1 MAYTCGSL
9 CSGFGGLEMAAELA
23 GIKFDM
29 TWYAEHDTD
38 DYPTASAVMAHHH
51 PGLPNL
57 GDITAV
63 DWSQVEPVEIL
74 TAGYPCQDLSNAGK
88 RAGIEGDRSGIW
100 RNVADAVRVLRPRL
114 VILENVAAHI
124 GRGFGRVL
132 GDLAACGYDARW
144 VCVRASAVG
153 APHQRDRVFI
163 VAYPQDGGWEFGSAE
178 PARPHGSLTALLP
191 TPTATDARSSSGAN
205 PAWNHGVTLT
215 DAARSLLP
223 TPCARD
229 GNGRGE
235 GTPEYWASRDT
246 TGIPLGAAVNL
257 LPTPRTTDG
266 TKGSP
271 NQHGTNGDLMLPS
284 AVQPQR
290 WGVYAQAVARW
301 ETVMGT
307 APVPTVKRPNGNH
320 ALSPLF
326 VEWMMGLP
334 AGHVTDVPGLS
345 RKAMLHC
352 LGNGVVPQQGAYALR
367 LLGVTR

>member
-1 MAYTCGSL
+1 MAYTLGSL
-9 CSGFGGLEMAAELA
+9 CSGFGGLEMGTELA

-57 GDITAV
+57 GDITAI
-63 DWSQVEPVEIL
+63 DWSRVEPVEIL

-163 VAYPQDGGWEFGSAE
+163 VAYPQTGGWEFGSAE

-191 TPTATDARSSSGAN
+191 TPTATDAKQSSGAN
-205 PAWNHGVTLT
+205 PAWGHGVTLT

-223 TPCARD
+223 TPRA
-229 GNGRGE
+229 
-235 GTPEYWASRDT
+235 
-246 TGIPLGAAVNL
+246 
-257 LPTPRTTDG
+257 TDG
-266 TKGSP
+266 TKGGP
-271 NQHGTNGDLMLPS
+271 NQRGTSGDLMLPS
-284 AVQPQR
+284 AVQPER

-301 ETVMGT
+301 ETVMGP
-307 APVPTVKRPNGNH
+307 APDPTIARRNGNP

-334 AGHVTDVPGLS
+334 AGHVTGVPCLT
-345 RKAMLHC
+345 RNAMLHC

-367 LLGVTR
+367 LLGVMR